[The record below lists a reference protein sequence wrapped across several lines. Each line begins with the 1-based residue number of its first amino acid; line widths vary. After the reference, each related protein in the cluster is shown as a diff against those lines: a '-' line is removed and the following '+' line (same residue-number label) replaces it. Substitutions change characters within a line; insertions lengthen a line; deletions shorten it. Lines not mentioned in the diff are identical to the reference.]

1 MTALGE
7 RPPRKD
13 ALSKVTGAARFA
25 ADLVHPHELVAHVV
39 RSPIAH
45 GRIVSVDTAR
55 AARVAGVR
63 AVITGADA
71 PWLYNLA
78 LRDQPPLA
86 THRVRYV
93 GEPVVALAA
102 EDPDSAAEAAGLVE
116 VEYEPLPALLDP
128 REAMRDGAVLLHP
141 DLESYARDNSFTPIP
156 GTNICNHFRLGK
168 GNPDKAMRE
177 ADHVFEDTYYSHA
190 IQHAALEPRATTAL
204 WDLDDRLTL
213 WSSQQSPWFAL
224 NDLSIALGLPQSRI
238 RLVSP
243 YIGGGFGGKHGLGSE
258 PVAVALAR
266 SVRGRPVKL
275 VYSRDDEFM
284 AGLVR
289 GAVHIK
295 LKTGVRADGTIVAR
309 VAEVVWDTGAY
320 ANVGPLLCR
329 NGSYSSTGPYRI
341 PNQAIDGYCVYTN
354 KIVTGAFRGY
364 GIMEMAFAY
373 ESQMDSIARALDIDA
388 TDLRRRNVLRDGDE
402 TSTGEVA
409 QSVGLEAALDRC
421 AETIAGWGPV
431 ERPNTGRAIVV
442 TAKSSVAPSG
452 SSALVRLNDDGSV
465 TTYVSTTEMGQGSQT
480 VMAQLTAETMQA
492 RLEDVSV
499 VSSDTAMTP
508 PDRSTSSSRSTFHM
522 GNAVTRAATDARE
535 QILEKAARMLE
546 VGERDLVIAD
556 GMVSV
561 RGVPEAR
568 LTFAELA
575 SIRPGLDLGSIV
587 GRGSFVPSE
596 SSPMDL
602 KTGYAPHIAAF
613 WLYSSQAVEVT
624 VDVETG
630 QVQVTRVASVHDTGR
645 TLNPDLCEAQ
655 TEGGV
660 GMALSAALLE
670 EVLLDGDG
678 AVGNPDFDS
687 YRIMTAADMP
697 PIEAAMVEVPH
708 PNGPYGA
715 KGMGEGPTTGIAAAI
730 ANAVEDAVGVRIR
743 TLPLTPEKV
752 LAALGASQ

>member
-1 MTALGE
+1 
-7 RPPRKD
+7 
-13 ALSKVTGAARFA
+13 
-25 ADLVHPHELVAHVV
+25 
-39 RSPIAH
+39 
-45 GRIVSVDTAR
+45 
-55 AARVAGVR
+55 
-63 AVITGADA
+63 
-71 PWLYNLA
+71 
-78 LRDQPPLA
+78 
-86 THRVRYV
+86 
-93 GEPVVALAA
+93 
-102 EDPDSAAEAAGLVE
+102 
-116 VEYEPLPALLDP
+116 
-128 REAMRDGAVLLHP
+128 
-141 DLESYARDNSFTPIP
+141 
-156 GTNICNHFRLGK
+156 
-168 GNPDKAMRE
+168 
-177 ADHVFEDTYYSHA
+177 
-190 IQHAALEPRATTAL
+190 
-204 WDLDDRLTL
+204 
-213 WSSQQSPWFAL
+213 
-224 NDLSIALGLPQSRI
+224 
-238 RLVSP
+238 
-243 YIGGGFGGKHGLGSE
+243 
-258 PVAVALAR
+258 
-266 SVRGRPVKL
+266 
-275 VYSRDDEFM
+275 
-284 AGLVR
+284 
-289 GAVHIK
+289 
-295 LKTGVRADGTIVAR
+295 
-309 VAEVVWDTGAY
+309 
-320 ANVGPLLCR
+320 
-329 NGSYSSTGPYRI
+329 
-341 PNQAIDGYCVYTN
+341 
-354 KIVTGAFRGY
+354 
-364 GIMEMAFAY
+364 
-373 ESQMDSIARALDIDA
+373 
-388 TDLRRRNVLRDGDE
+388 
-402 TSTGEVA
+402 
-409 QSVGLEAALDRC
+409 
-421 AETIAGWGPV
+421 
-431 ERPNTGRAIVV
+431 
-442 TAKSSVAPSG
+442 
-452 SSALVRLNDDGSV
+452 
-465 TTYVSTTEMGQGSQT
+465 VSTTEMGQGSQT

-556 GMVSV
+556 SVVSV

-602 KTGYAPHIAAF
+602 ETGYAPHIAAF

-624 VDVETG
+624 VDMETG

-670 EVLLDGDG
+670 EVLLDGNG